1 MIKELLIN
9 NMIRAKKVRVIG
21 FDGQQ
26 IGILALIEAQKM
38 AYSQGLDLVEVS
50 PDADPPVCKI
60 VNYGKYKYELNKKSK
75 ESKKHQKL
83 VILKEIKIGPKI
95 GEHDL
100 MIKINHIRKF
110 IESGYK
116 VKVTLGFKG
125 RQLAHTEFG
134 TNIMDKIILE
144 VKDIAAPETPP
155 KLDGSNMLMMLIPS

>member
-1 MIKELLIN
+1 
-9 NMIRAKKVRVIG
+9 MIRAKKVRVIS

-134 TNIMDKIILE
+134 INIMDKIILE
-144 VKDIAAPETPP
+144 VKDIATPETSP
-155 KLDGSNMLMMLIPS
+155 KLDGTNMLMMLIPS